1 MLDKEINIL
10 GAGLCGSLLSI
21 MMAKQGYSVTVRE
34 KRSDPRKNRGSA
46 GRSINLAM
54 SAKGINALK
63 YAGIFE
69 QIEPLLMPMKGRM
82 LHFQDGREELQPY
95 GQYDHEFIY
104 SVSRLRLNHLLI
116 DAAEEIGV
124 EIKFQHSVESF
135 DKEKNVSFQSN
146 NGGYKLTAKNLLVTD
161 GAGSM
166 MRRSYNGSSPILP
179 QEEILPHIKNKIDQK
194 FYEIIHTEKFVKS
207 TDSPLEAAKKGKDT
221 SMWLSIN
228 SVKNKNSDIVI
239 SAGNTGA
246 LLVIAKLNLKMIESI
261 DKPALSALWPNK
273 KGMSVVLDLGANIEC
288 SSKNLLDFSI
298 MGASLYKSLYPNDN
312 PNVALLNIGSEELKG
327 NEIIKE
333 TFQIL
338 NELKS
343 ENFNFS
349 GYIEGNQ
356 LMNGDVNVIVAD
368 GFTGNVALK
377 TAEGTANFIIEELK
391 KTLGGTII
399 GKISSILNISNLRKF
414 KKRLD
419 PRLYNGAIF
428 IGLDSP
434 VVKSH
439 GGTDYIGFS
448 NSLEVCNRIIK
459 GNLIDKIKNNIS

>member
-1 MLDKEINIL
+1 MTKSINIAVDAM
-10 GAGLCGSLLSI
+10 GGDGSPKKI
-21 MMAKQGYSVTVRE
+21 IDGIIHNNKFNKDNFYKIFGN
-34 KRSDPRKNRGSA
+34 KN
-46 GRSINLAM
+46 
-54 SAKGINALK
+54 K
-63 YAGIFE
+63 
-69 QIEPLLMPMKGRM
+69 
-82 LHFQDGREELQPY
+82 
-95 GQYDHEFIY
+95 
-104 SVSRLRLNHLLI
+104 
-116 DAAEEIGV
+116 
-124 EIKFQHSVESF
+124 
-135 DKEKNVSFQSN
+135 
-146 NGGYKLTAKNLLVTD
+146 
-161 GAGSM
+161 
-166 MRRSYNGSSPILP
+166 
-179 QEEILPHIKNKIDQK
+179 ILPHIENKIDQK
-194 FYEIIHTEKFVKS
+194 FYEIIHTENFVKS

-228 SVKNKNSDIVI
+228 SVKNKDSDIVI

-246 LLVIAKLNLKMIESI
+246 LLVIAKLNLKMIENI

-391 KTLGGTII
+391 DALGGTII
-399 GKISSILNISNLRKF
+399 GKISSILNISNLKKF